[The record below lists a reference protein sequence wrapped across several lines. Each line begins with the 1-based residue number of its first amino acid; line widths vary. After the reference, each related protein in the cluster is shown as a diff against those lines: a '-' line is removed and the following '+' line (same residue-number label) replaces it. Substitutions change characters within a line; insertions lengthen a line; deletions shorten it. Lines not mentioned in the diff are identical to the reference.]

1 MRAYKCDRC
10 GRLYESYSKDKDYKW
25 HGARLSVIG
34 DDGGYSNIY
43 YDLCP
48 VCAKALVNFMAT
60 YENVE
65 LCSDGKD

>member
-1 MRAYKCDRC
+1 MNAYKCDRC
-10 GRLYESYSKDKDYKW
+10 GRLYEKYKRDKDHKW
-25 HGARLSVIG
+25 HGICLSVAG
-34 DDGGYSNIY
+34 DDYI

-60 YENVE
+60 YEDVE